1 LAGAAL
7 GQYRKL
13 GWRREFLT
21 YCREQRTHGQARF
34 VLSTMHSRRLAMQTV
49 ALPSGE
55 RVPAFGL
62 GTWQMGDRAA
72 LRAEE
77 IATIRLALDLGARLI
92 DTAEMYGEGRSETL
106 VGEAIRGRRE
116 EVCLVSKIYPH
127 NASRAGTVA
136 ACERS
141 LRRLGT
147 DRIDLYLLHWRGQVP
162 LAETI
167 DAFAALQR
175 AGKIRH
181 YGVSNLDLADMQELW
196 TLTGGQ
202 AVATDQLLYNLA
214 RRGIER
220 DLLPWLR
227 ERHVPVMAY
236 SPIERSELLRDK
248 KLTQFA
254 KRHALTPVQAALG
267 WLLAHDDVIV
277 IPKTGS
283 RERLKENLSALEH
296 VLTSAQVAEIEK
308 LFPPP
313 ARAQALEML

>member
-1 LAGAAL
+1 
-7 GQYRKL
+7 
-13 GWRREFLT
+13 
-21 YCREQRTHGQARF
+21 
-34 VLSTMHSRRLAMQTV
+34 MQTV
-49 ALPSGE
+49 VLPSGE

-62 GTWQMGDRAA
+62 GTWQIGDRAA

-92 DTAEMYGEGRSETL
+92 DTAEMYGEGRSESL
-106 VGEAIRGRRE
+106 VGEAIRGRRD
-116 EVCLVSKIYPH
+116 EVFLVTKIYPH
-127 NASRAGTVA
+127 NASRQDTVA

-167 DAFAALQR
+167 DAFVALQR

-202 AVATDQLLYNLA
+202 AVATDQLLYNLT

-227 ERHVPVMAY
+227 ARRVPVMAY

-248 KLTQFA
+248 KLLRFA
-254 KRHALTPVQAALG
+254 QRHALTPAQASLG

-296 VLTSAQVAEIEK
+296 ALTPAQVAEIEK
-308 LFPPP
+308 LFPAP
-313 ARAQALEML
+313 ARAQALQML